1 MVVRLRSWSE
11 GDSPLLTAA
20 NTPAMTTFLGGPESP
35 EDVVRRHEKYLRLHR
50 EGAARAFAILDEEE
64 AVGWVGWWHTE
75 RDGSA
80 AAEMGWFVVP
90 EAQGR
95 GVARAAVELAVAD
108 AAALLPAGRMLY
120 AFPAVENAA
129 SNALCARAGFAR
141 LGTERVPFRG
151 TVLHV
156 AVWGRRLDAR

>member
-1 MVVRLRSWSE
+1 MSLSFR
-11 GDSPLLTAA
+11 
-20 NTPAMTTFLGGPESP
+20 LGGPADAGNVRGIVMAAYAKWVPVIGREP
-35 EDVVRRHEKYLRLHR
+35 MPMRADYDLALRKHRFDLAIEDGAIVGLIETILHDDHLFIENVAVR
-50 EGAARAFAILDEEE
+50 
-64 AVGWVGWWHTE
+64 
-75 RDGSA
+75 
-80 AAEMGWFVVP
+80 P